1 MRVCMAQV
9 LAEPHLTRAWGMYTK
24 AFAGMRAAAA
34 QRHVMTEAEF
44 WQVMRDDR
52 VGKHL
57 AISDDGSEVAAL
69 ATFTNELEAMP
80 LISPEFFAHRWPK
93 LYAQRRIWYLGFF
106 AIDAKHRSAGLFEDV
121 IAQMW
126 EPVMRE
132 GGIATLDMCA
142 QNVELG
148 LGKAIERTLH
158 GLTPEMTAECVDT
171 QSYWAYC
178 LGDME

>member
-1 MRVCMAQV
+1 MSSKRCRSSRRSSSRIDGRSS
-9 LAEPHLTRAWGMYTK
+9 TR
-24 AFAGMRAAAA
+24 
-34 QRHVMTEAEF
+34 
-44 WQVMRDDR
+44 
-52 VGKHL
+52 
-57 AISDDGSEVAAL
+57 
-69 ATFTNELEAMP
+69 
-80 LISPEFFAHRWPK
+80 
-93 LYAQRRIWYLGFF
+93 QRRIWYLGFF